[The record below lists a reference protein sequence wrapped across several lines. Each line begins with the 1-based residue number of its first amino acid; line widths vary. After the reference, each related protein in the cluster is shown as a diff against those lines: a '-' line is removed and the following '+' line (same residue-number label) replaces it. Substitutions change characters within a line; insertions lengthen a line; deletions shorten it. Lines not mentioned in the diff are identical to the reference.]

1 LDRTNSFKLSEKN
14 YNNYHNLSDYNVHF
28 PNKTILMIQTM
39 NVKHVEFT
47 HFDGSITGQT
57 FLPVLIFNDD
67 ERSSEL
73 VER

>member
-1 LDRTNSFKLSEKN
+1 
-14 YNNYHNLSDYNVHF
+14 
-28 PNKTILMIQTM
+28 MIQTM
-39 NVKHVEFT
+39 NMKHVEFT
-47 HFDGSITGQT
+47 HFDGSVTGQT